1 MKYRPGFTI
10 VEVIVVIT
18 AIAILASIGAVT
30 YTGLQRQARADERI
44 ADMEVMA
51 SYLETY
57 YEEKGN
63 YPSLLTF
70 YYGAELGDPSKTF
83 VQKYGVP
90 RSALLDPAHQ
100 GAEAPHYSYRGPGA
114 SAGSHTQAATWPSTG
129 IYTFL
134 PYRSD
139 GAICTTPNDD
149 WAPQD
154 TNPCTRYTLFYKDDS
169 GALQEVS
176 SKYGN

>member
-1 MKYRPGFTI
+1 MKYRLGFTV
-10 VEVIVVIT
+10 VEVIVVVT
-18 AIAILASIGAVT
+18 MIAILAGVGAVT
-30 YTGLQRQARADERI
+30 YTGVQRQAREDERI

-70 YYGAELGDPSKTF
+70 YYGAESGDPNKTF
-83 VQKYGVP
+83 VQKFDVP
-90 RSALLDPAHQ
+90 RSALIDPADQ
-100 GAEAPHYSYRGPGA
+100 DAAAPHYSYRGPGTA
-114 SAGSHTQAATWPSTG
+114 AGSYLQAATWPSSG

-134 PYRSD
+134 PYKSD
-139 GAICTTPNDD
+139 GTVCTTPNDN
-149 WAPQD
+149 WAPQTTD
-154 TNPCTRYTLFYKDDS
+154 PCTKYTLFYKDDA
-169 GALQEVS
+169 GTLKQVQ